1 MAEEMAALTLL
12 GESADWLK
20 DAEGR
25 SIRDHRM
32 AAIEAFQAAWSGPT
46 DNTRQAAAQETFTR
60 LLVAL
65 RHNHLYPSALVLDV
79 AGDKGA
85 RYLPAIGTAR
95 RDFEHLQNF
104 CVVNKFGI
112 GEAHLL
118 YLSLLL
124 CRMLHC
130 PEKVPYDIVLEQA
143 VGDVVNLRVP
153 LFRADN
159 LGAFSSELRARFHA
173 VRIMRSMR
181 KMGLIDESPVT
192 DLTPQDMHE
201 MRQMLLD
208 PLRTA
213 AGHYVQRACRLAFSV
228 LDAATAL
235 EEHARAH
242 TANRAAIDDRSPE
255 ELFSRLKRRVKQL
268 QERSD
273 IGPNCKARLLNLAV
287 AGSIRALA
295 HVDPSLGR
303 DIYAFLRSEKYHAP
317 VRHSR
322 MFELLPNNLE
332 RLRFLNF
339 LFVHGKQNPVY
350 YIDKFG
356 KYIPGEKLRFE
367 SKETGFAFEAQP
379 GKEVPAT

>member
-1 MAEEMAALTLL
+1 MPEEMAALTLL

-32 AAIEAFQAAWSGPT
+32 AAIESFQAAWSGPT
-46 DNTRQAAAQETFTR
+46 DNARQTAAHEAFTR

-85 RYLPAIGTAR
+85 RYLPALGTAR

-124 CRMLHC
+124 CRMLHR
-130 PEKVPYDIVLEQA
+130 PDKTPYDNVLENA
-143 VGDVVNLRVP
+143 VGDVIFLRVP
-153 LFRADN
+153 LYRADN
-159 LGAFSSELRARFHA
+159 LGAFSSELKARFHA

-181 KMGLIDESPVT
+181 KMGLMDESPVT

-208 PLRTA
+208 PLRTT
-213 AGHYVQRACRLAFSV
+213 AGHYAQRPYRLAFAV
-228 LDAATAL
+228 VDAATAL

-242 TANRAAIDDRSPE
+242 AASRASVDDRPPE
-255 ELFSRLKRRVKQL
+255 ELFTRLRHRIKQL
-268 QERSD
+268 RERSD
-273 IGPNCKARLLNLAV
+273 IGPNCQARLSNLGIA
-287 AGSIRALA
+287 ASIRALA
-295 HVDPSLGR
+295 HVDATLGR
-303 DIYAFLRSEKYHAP
+303 DIYSFLRSEKYHAP
-317 VRHSR
+317 VRHAR
-322 MFELLPNNLE
+322 MFELLPNNAE

-367 SKETGFAFEAQP
+367 SKETGFAFEPQP
-379 GKEVPAT
+379 GKDGPGA